1 MFGLQVNQTDKMTA
15 AKNSSL
21 FPLISDKLDEILGC
35 TSPPPPRPRVAVT
48 VNTPEA
54 ARPPR
59 EELTS
64 NHTPEGHCRNTIQ
77 VALSW

>member
-1 MFGLQVNQTDKMTA
+1 MTA

-21 FPLISDKLDEILGC
+21 FPLIPDKLDEILGC
-35 TSPPPPRPRVAVT
+35 TPPPPPRPRVAVT
-48 VNTPEA
+48 TNTPED
-54 ARPPR
+54 ARSPR

-64 NHTPEGHCRNTIQ
+64 NHTPEGHYRNTIQ